1 MTNKLLL
8 TVIALAACGTSIST
22 VPINPAPHAMVPR
35 PAGAVELFTSG
46 PPQGR
51 AYVDVA
57 FFEAKQQSTLSV
69 DDTPEFFAKLRERA
83 GAMGCDGLVVTGM
96 TNATTG
102 GKYADN
108 IKGSIATCIVYTE
121 PPIAIAPPAP
131 ASAPISVA
139 PASEPAAETAAP

>member
-1 MTNKLLL
+1 MSNKLLV
-8 TVIALAACGTSIST
+8 VIALAACGTSINT

-35 PAGAVELFTSG
+35 PAAAVELFTSG

-57 FFEAKQQSTLSV
+57 FFEAQQQSTLSF

-102 GKYADN
+102 GRHADN
-108 IKGSIATCIVYTE
+108 IKGSVATCIVFTD
-121 PPIAIAPPAP
+121 AAPGVATAPAP
-131 ASAPISVA
+131 TVNP
-139 PASEPAAETAAP
+139 PPPQ